1 VVTLPDS
8 LERTGILVEP
18 LTVVEKA
25 IRQIM
30 LIQRRMAVWQPKTA
44 LVLGAGPVGILTTMV
59 LRSMGIDVFTVARTP
74 APNRAATAVER
85 TGARYISTRKE
96 TLEALVTRIPPLD
109 IVVECTGSA
118 QMSHE
123 ATMLPGKNG
132 AVVLL
137 SVSGHGGEITVP
149 ADGLNQTLVAGNGI
163 VLGSVNAGREDW
175 DTAVSRLAIF
185 ETLWPGLAESLITK
199 RIPFDGDISAI
210 AQPDDSDGIKTV
222 IEFT

>member
-1 VVTLPDS
+1 MWNGYTEHGIQRLHGFLSHHVIVDQEWVVKLPDS
-8 LERTGILVEP
+8 MEPAGILVEP

-30 LIQRRMAVWQPKTA
+30 LVQRRMAIWKPAIA
-44 LVLGAGPVGILTTMV
+44 LVLGAGPVGILATMV
-59 LRSMGIDVFTVARTP
+59 LRSV
-74 APNRAATAVER
+74 
-85 TGARYISTRKE
+85 
-96 TLEALVTRIPPLD
+96 D

-118 QMSHE
+118 QVSYE
-123 ATMLPGKNG
+123 AVMLPGKNG

-137 SVSGHGGEITVP
+137 SVSGHGGEIAVP

-175 DTAVSRLAIF
+175 DTAVTRLETF
-185 ETLWPGLAESLITK
+185 EDLWPGLAESLITK

-210 AQPDDSDGIKTV
+210 ARNDDVDGIKTV